1 MEVPIYRAILDARSK
16 EEPIWEK
23 KCLTIDE
30 ASAYFGIGSPKIRE
44 MIKEKKCSF
53 VLYMGDKPYI
63 IREKLEKYLDKKY
76 LI

>member
-1 MEVPIYRAILDARSK
+1 MTNEKQYGSLEVSLWHK
-16 EEPIWEK
+16 WLLNLEEA
-23 KCLTIDE
+23 D
-30 ASAYFGIGSPKIRE
+30 AYFGIGSPKIRE